1 MWPVNFNQE
10 QQNFPYSLRR
20 YKKNKSEDR
29 EIIDHLLRIIFPM
42 NKQIKVAVAKKEN
55 AISNLVELIKCCQY
69 KILNARI
76 IHNYICSNP

>member
-10 QQNFPYSLRR
+10 QQNFPYSLRI

-42 NKQIKVAVAKKEN
+42 NKQIKVAVAKKT
-55 AISNLVELIKCCQY
+55 QY
-69 KILNARI
+69 QTSWN
-76 IHNYICSNP
+76 